1 MNLLCEER
9 SMGGVFGLDLLHGS
23 GDGETLL
30 LDMMSDG
37 IKNSGINIGYV
48 I

>member
-9 SMGGVFGLDLLHGS
+9 SIGGDLGLDLAHDS

-30 LDMMSDG
+30 LDM
-37 IKNSGINIGYV
+37 IISGVEYQEQDV
-48 I
+48 L